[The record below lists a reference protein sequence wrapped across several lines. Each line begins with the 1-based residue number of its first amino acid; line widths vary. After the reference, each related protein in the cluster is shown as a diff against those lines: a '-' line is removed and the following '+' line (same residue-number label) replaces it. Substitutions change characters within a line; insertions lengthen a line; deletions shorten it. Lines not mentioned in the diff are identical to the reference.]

1 MAFRYVTPH
10 NYYQIKPSIYSSLLF
25 PVVYNFSLHKEDA
38 ADEEAGSN
46 SRLILLT
53 LKIAIGLVF
62 FVVVLV
68 SSVLSKLTLVS
79 LTDAL
84 RSLTWMYHNNTPT
97 DEKEWKK
104 NNLDKTVSLYWQLLL
119 VLLVP
124 NCLTFLRC
132 LFFGV
137 LGKTRKSYPW
147 PTASAAFLV
156 MLNVCLLL
164 WWLLWLLLWWWL
176 WWLLWWLLWCCWI
189 YCGC

>member
-1 MAFRYVTPH
+1 MSKTTSGDS
-10 NYYQIKPSIYSSLLF
+10 SI
-25 PVVYNFSLHKEDA
+25 EDSTT
-38 ADEEAGSN
+38 DEEEDGNSEGATTDKEAGSN
-46 SRLILLT
+46 SRCILLA
-53 LKIAIGLVF
+53 LKVAIGMVF

-68 SSVLSKLTLVS
+68 SSVLSKLTLLS

-84 RSLTWMYHNNTPT
+84 RYHTWIYHTNTPT
-97 DEKEWKK
+97 KAEEEEWKEEHL
-104 NNLDKTVSLYWQLLL
+104 NDTVTLYWQLLL

-156 MLNVCLLL
+156 MLNVEC
-164 WWLLWLLLWWWL
+164 
-176 WWLLWWLLWCCWI
+176 
-189 YCGC
+189 